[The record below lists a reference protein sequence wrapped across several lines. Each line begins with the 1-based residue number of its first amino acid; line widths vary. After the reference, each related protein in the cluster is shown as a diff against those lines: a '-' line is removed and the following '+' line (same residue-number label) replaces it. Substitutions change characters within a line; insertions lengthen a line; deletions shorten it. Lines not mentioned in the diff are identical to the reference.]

1 MASKARNIVFGS
13 IGVAGFMVIASI
25 LDMVV
30 GMPFGSQ
37 MVLDI
42 MFILAGALTI
52 YMGISC
58 LKEIR

>member
-1 MASKARNIVFGS
+1 
-13 IGVAGFMVIASI
+13 MVIASI